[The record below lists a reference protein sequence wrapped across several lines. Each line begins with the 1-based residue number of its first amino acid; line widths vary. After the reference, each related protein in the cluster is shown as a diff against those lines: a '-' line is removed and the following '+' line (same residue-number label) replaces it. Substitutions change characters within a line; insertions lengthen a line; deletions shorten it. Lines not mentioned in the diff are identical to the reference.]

1 MIVTSLETHLK
12 NYLFEYSVVA
22 SHSKRNDATIKKM
35 YTSILSGTQIFEI
48 IAQEGQK
55 GPREV
60 NFSLLL

>member
-1 MIVTSLETHLK
+1 MTPSETHLE
-12 NYLFEYSVVA
+12 NDLSEYSIVA